1 MLPAGRVFACKIES
15 SLPYSEIL
23 LEKDDSDSSFMVED
37 TMIDMERVM
46 FLTGVSDFQTP
57 FLFPCDDSM
66 VHL

>member
-1 MLPAGRVFACKIES
+1 MLPAGRVFACNIES

-37 TMIDMERVM
+37 AMIDMERVM

-57 FLFPCDDSM
+57 FLFSCHDFM